1 MKRRTALPAL
11 RFSTQTLL
19 LQLGVVALV
28 VLLSSAVHA
37 WLTYDRL
44 GREAESQAL
53 TLARTVASDPS
64 VRAEVQSIS
73 ALPAAPPAAELLAG
87 PLMAAAEGART
98 RTGALFV
105 VITDETGI
113 RLAHPDAERLGEKV
127 STDPSDAL
135 AGREVTT
142 RNTGTLGPSA
152 GAKVPVYA
160 PDSTAVVGE
169 VSVGYST
176 ETISQSLARDI
187 IPIAVTAAG
196 ALLAGV
202 LASFLLRRRL
212 QRLTLGLEP
221 EEISTLV
228 HDQVAVLQG
237 VDDGVIGVS
246 ADGRVSVF
254 NAAAQRLLGVPDL
267 AGTAWAAAP
276 VPEQLKALTRADA
289 AEGEAVELVA
299 GGRVLVVSARKALHG
314 REDLGWVVMLRDRTE
329 LQQLTR
335 QLDAVGTMSAALRAQ
350 RHEFANQLHTIAGF
364 MSIGQP
370 QQAQDYLA
378 KLAGTGPLAFP
389 VDQAELL
396 QDPYLQAFLGA
407 KGVEADERGVSLR
420 LGPESVVRGHVTEPQ
435 DVTTVLGNLIDNAV
449 NAAVA
454 GSAAERW
461 VEVEVLDEPGVNG
474 GAGTLHIV
482 VADSGDGLGAG
493 MTAAEA
499 EAVFA
504 EGYTTSVRPARAG
517 AGQGLGLALS
527 RQLARRRG
535 GDVRV
540 LEAGSPGGPGA
551 VFVATLPGTTESGPT
566 LPTPGN
572 PALPKHE
579 PPKHTERTTMSEDF
593 RVLIVDDDF
602 HVAKLHAAY
611 VDSVAGFLALPPAG
625 SASQALQA
633 IHSLRPDLVLLDV
646 YLPDASGLDLLHQL
660 DVDTVILSAASD
672 TASLRLAFRRGALGY
687 LLKPFTAESLSQ
699 QLRSYARYR
708 RILAQPGS
716 VSQETVE
723 RAKRALI
730 PGDVVASARPRSAT
744 EAAVLESLVPGE
756 QYSAADVA
764 ARVGVSRAT
773 AQRYLSALADDGA
786 VDIQLRYG
794 TTGRPEHRYGIP
806 AVTGR

>member
-1 MKRRTALPAL
+1 MQRSVPRQPL

-19 LQLGVVALV
+19 LQLAVVLLV
-28 VLLSSAVHA
+28 VLLSATVHA
-37 WLTYDRL
+37 WLTYDRV
-44 GREAESQAL
+44 GSDAENQAL
-53 TLARTVASDPS
+53 TLARTVASDPE
-64 VRAEVQSIS
+64 VRADVLAIS
-73 ALPAAPPAAELLAG
+73 DQPGTPPPAELLAG
-87 PLMAAAEGART
+87 PLQASAEAART

-113 RLAHPDAERLGEKV
+113 RLAHPDPQRLGEKG
-127 STDPSDAL
+127 STYPSEAL
-135 AGREVTT
+135 SGQEVTT

-160 PDSTAVVGE
+160 PGTATVVGE
-169 VSVGYST
+169 VSVGYSM
-176 ETISQSLARDI
+176 ETVAQSVARDI
-187 IPIAVTAAG
+187 GPVALTAAG

-202 LASFLLRRRL
+202 LGSFLLRRRL

-237 VDDGVIGVS
+237 VDDGVIGVA
-246 ADGRVSVF
+246 ADGRISVF
-254 NAAAQRLLGVPDL
+254 NAAAGRLLDVPDL

-276 VPEQLKALTRADA
+276 VPAQLKALTRADA

-299 GGRVLVVSARKALHG
+299 GGRVLVASARKALHG

-329 LQQLTR
+329 LQQLAR

-370 QQAQDYLA
+370 QQAQEYLA

-461 VEVEVLDEPGVNG
+461 VEVEVLDGPGSKG
-474 GAGTLHIV
+474 DAGTLHILV
-482 VADSGDGLGAG
+482 GDSGDGLPAGAG
-493 MTAAEA
+493 GDEPGGT

-504 EGYTTSVRPARAG
+504 EGFTTAGPAPSPGPARAG
-517 AGQGLGLALS
+517 AGQGLGLALA

-540 LEAGSPGGPGA
+540 LERGTPGGPGA
-551 VFVATLPGTTESGPT
+551 VFMATLPGTIAG
-566 LPTPGN
+566 
-572 PALPKHE
+572 AA
-579 PPKHTERTTMSEDF
+579 ED
-593 RVLIVDDDF
+593 
-602 HVAKLHAAY
+602 
-611 VDSVAGFLALPPAG
+611 
-625 SASQALQA
+625 
-633 IHSLRPDLVLLDV
+633 
-646 YLPDASGLDLLHQL
+646 
-660 DVDTVILSAASD
+660 
-672 TASLRLAFRRGALGY
+672 
-687 LLKPFTAESLSQ
+687 
-699 QLRSYARYR
+699 
-708 RILAQPGS
+708 
-716 VSQETVE
+716 
-723 RAKRALI
+723 
-730 PGDVVASARPRSAT
+730 AT
-744 EAAVLESLVPGE
+744 EN
-756 QYSAADVA
+756 
-764 ARVGVSRAT
+764 AT
-773 AQRYLSALADDGA
+773 EDKAENFAEGDN
-786 VDIQLRYG
+786 V
-794 TTGRPEHRYGIP
+794 
-806 AVTGR
+806 V